1 MSEVLRLSTTVRTEF
16 GKGAARRARRDA
28 LVPTVLYG
36 HGADPIHL
44 NMESR
49 AFAKVIREHGTNAVV
64 TLDVEGA
71 EHLALVK
78 TVVIHPIRNYIEHVD
93 LLTVKRGEKVIV
105 EVPVVLVGES
115 APQTIV
121 FQDVTTIRIEAD
133 ALNIPEEIQISI
145 AGLAAG
151 TQILAGEVEL
161 PTGST
166 LGEESDVL
174 LVNIAEQVQVAE
186 ATDSE
191 DEAAAEA

>member
-16 GKGAARRARRDA
+16 GKGAARRARREA